1 MNSTASRAG
10 APPAAS
16 AARSTGALHSGAPG
30 QAEPELRRLLKPIWP
45 LLRRAALLSI
55 VAGLLMLAPSVY
67 MLEVYARVVDS
78 RSHITLVMLTIAVMG
93 AYAVMEALEW
103 VRSQMLHQAGEELD
117 QHMAPRLFQ
126 LVFDANLRRIPVGL
140 TQPLNDWKTIREFMA
155 SPFVAAAMELPV
167 AVVFLVLV
175 YLINPVLG
183 WVTAGAAVVQVIIA
197 LLTERST
204 QPPLAAANRSA
215 VGAQQY
221 ADGSLRNA
229 EVIEAMGML
238 KSIHGRWQLRQ
249 REFLNLQAE
258 ASTAAGGYQAV
269 SKMLQQVVT
278 SALLGLAAWFT
289 LKNQIA
295 GGPAMMIVASIIG
308 GRVLAPLAQMVAQW
322 KLVVN
327 VRDAWG
333 RLSTVLAQMPENEP
347 TMSLPAPR
355 GVLTVE
361 QLVAGPPP
369 LPGQQPQAILRG
381 VQFGVNPGEVLA
393 AIGPSAAG
401 KTTLARML
409 VGLWPALQG
418 KVRLDGADMHTWNK
432 SELGPSIG
440 YLPQGVE
447 LFEGTVA
454 ENIARFG
461 PVNTTQVQQA
471 AQAVGLHEFI
481 LALPQGYD
489 TPVGRDGAVLSGGQ
503 RQRVALARAL
513 YGEPALVVLDEP
525 NSSLDEAGDAA
536 LVAAIQGLK
545 QRGATVVVMTHRTSV
560 LGVTDKI
567 LLLVEGNQQ
576 AFGPRDEV
584 LAAIQK
590 ANQQAAQQGSQQG
603 SQQMGQQ
610 VRPA

>member
-1 MNSTASRAG
+1 M
-10 APPAAS
+10 
-16 AARSTGALHSGAPG
+16 
-30 QAEPELRRLLKPIWP
+30 
-45 LLRRAALLSI
+45 

-78 RSHITLVMLTIAVMG
+78 RSHITLLMLTLAVMG

-103 VRSQMLHQAGEELD
+103 VRSQMLHHAGDELD
-117 QHMAPRLFQ
+117 QQMAPRLFQ

-140 TQPLNDWKTIREFMA
+140 MQPLTDWKTVREFMA
-155 SPFVAAAMELPV
+155 SPFVAAVMELPV
-167 AVVFLVLV
+167 ALVFLVLV
-175 YLINPVLG
+175 YLINPILG
-183 WVTAGAAVVQVIIA
+183 WVTAAAAVIQVLIA

-238 KSIHGRWQLRQ
+238 RSIHGRWQTRQ
-249 REFLNLQAE
+249 REFLDLQAE
-258 ASTAAGGYQAV
+258 ASTAAGGYQALT
-269 SKMLQQVVT
+269 KLLQQVVT
-278 SALLGLAAWFT
+278 SALLGLSAWLM

-322 KLVVN
+322 KLLVN
-327 VRDAWG
+327 ARQAWE
-333 RLSTVLAQMPENEP
+333 RLSAVLAQLPEREAGMP
-347 TMSLPAPR
+347 LPAPR

-369 LPGQQPQAILRG
+369 MPGQAPQAILRG
-381 VQFGVNPGEVLA
+381 LQFGVTPGEVLA
-393 AIGPSAAG
+393 VIGPSAAG

-418 KVRLDGADMHTWNK
+418 KVRLDGADIYTWNK
-432 SELGPSIG
+432 TELGPSVG

-461 PVNTTQVQQA
+461 AVDMNKVQLA

-481 LALPQGYD
+481 LALPRGYE

-525 NSSLDEAGDAA
+525 NSSLDESGDAA
-536 LVAAIQGLK
+536 LVRAIQTLK

-567 LLLVEGNQQ
+567 LLLVEGAQQ

-584 LAAIQK
+584 LAAMQK
-590 ANQQAAQQGSQQG
+590 AQQQAQQAQQQA
-603 SQQMGQQ
+603 QQ
-610 VRPA
+610 VQRAPA

>member
-1 MNSTASRAG
+1 
-10 APPAAS
+10 
-16 AARSTGALHSGAPG
+16 
-30 QAEPELRRLLKPIWP
+30 
-45 LLRRAALLSI
+45 
-55 VAGLLMLAPSVY
+55 
-67 MLEVYARVVDS
+67 
-78 RSHITLVMLTIAVMG
+78 LT
-93 AYAVMEALEW
+93 
-103 VRSQMLHQAGEELD
+103 
-117 QHMAPRLFQ
+117 
-126 LVFDANLRRIPVGL
+126 
-140 TQPLNDWKTIREFMA
+140 DWKTVREFMA
-155 SPFVAAAMELPV
+155 SPFVAAVMELPV
-167 AVVFLVLV
+167 ALVFLVLV
-175 YLINPVLG
+175 YLINPILG
-183 WVTAGAAVVQVIIA
+183 WVTAGAAVIQVLIA

-238 KSIHGRWQLRQ
+238 RSIHGRWQTRQ
-249 REFLNLQAE
+249 REFLDLQAE
-258 ASTAAGGYQAV
+258 ASAAAGGYQALT
-269 SKMLQQVVT
+269 KLLQQVVT
-278 SALLGLAAWFT
+278 SALLGLSAWLM

-322 KLVVN
+322 KLLVN
-327 VRDAWG
+327 ARQAWE
-333 RLSTVLAQMPENEP
+333 RLSAVLAQLPEREAGMP
-347 TMSLPAPR
+347 LPAPR

-369 LPGQQPQAILRG
+369 MPGQAPQAILRG
-381 VQFGVNPGEVLA
+381 LQFGVTPGEVLA
-393 AIGPSAAG
+393 VIGPSAAG

-418 KVRLDGADMHTWNK
+418 KVRLDGADIYTWNK
-432 SELGPSIG
+432 TELGPSVG

-461 PVNTTQVQQA
+461 AVDMNKVQLA

-481 LALPQGYD
+481 LALPRGYE

-525 NSSLDEAGDAA
+525 NSSLDESGDAA
-536 LVAAIQGLK
+536 LVRAIQTLK

-567 LLLVEGNQQ
+567 LLLVEGAQQ

-584 LAAIQK
+584 LAAMQK
-590 ANQQAAQQGSQQG
+590 AQQQAQQAQQQA
-603 SQQMGQQ
+603 QQ
-610 VRPA
+610 VQRAPA

>member
-1 MNSTASRAG
+1 M
-10 APPAAS
+10 
-16 AARSTGALHSGAPG
+16 
-30 QAEPELRRLLKPIWP
+30 RRLFKPIWP
-45 LLRRAALLSI
+45 LLRRAALFTM

-78 RSHITLVMLTIAVMG
+78 RSHITLLMLTLAVMG

-103 VRSQMLHQAGEELD
+103 VRSQMLHQAGDELD
-117 QHMAPRLFQ
+117 QQMAPRLFQ

-140 TQPLNDWKTIREFMA
+140 MQPLTDWKTVREFMA
-155 SPFVAAAMELPV
+155 SPFVAAIMELPV
-167 AVVFLVLV
+167 ALVFLVLV
-175 YLINPVLG
+175 YLINPILG
-183 WVTAGAAVVQVIIA
+183 WVTAAAAVIQVLIA

-238 KSIHGRWQLRQ
+238 RSIHGRWQTRQ

-258 ASTAAGGYQAV
+258 ASTAAGGYQALT
-269 SKMLQQVVT
+269 KLLQQVVT
-278 SALLGLAAWFT
+278 SALLGLSAWLM

-322 KLVVN
+322 KLLVN
-327 VRDAWG
+327 ARQAWE
-333 RLSTVLAQMPENEP
+333 RLSAVLAQLPEREAGMP
-347 TMSLPAPR
+347 LPAPR

-369 LPGQQPQAILRG
+369 MPGQAPQAILRG
-381 VQFGVNPGEVLA
+381 LQFGVTPGEVLA
-393 AIGPSAAG
+393 VIGPSAAG

-418 KVRLDGADMHTWNK
+418 KVRLDGADIYTWNK
-432 SELGPSIG
+432 TELGPSVG

-461 PVNTTQVQQA
+461 AVDMNKVQLA

-481 LALPQGYD
+481 LALPRGYE

-525 NSSLDEAGDAA
+525 NSSLDESGDAA
-536 LVAAIQGLK
+536 LVRAIQTLK

-567 LLLVEGNQQ
+567 LLLVEGAQQ

-584 LAAIQK
+584 LAAMQK
-590 ANQQAAQQGSQQG
+590 AQQQAQQAQQQA
-603 SQQMGQQ
+603 QQ
-610 VRPA
+610 VQRAPA

>member
-1 MNSTASRAG
+1 MIRT
-10 APPAAS
+10 
-16 AARSTGALHSGAPG
+16 AARPAMGPTLGAS
-30 QAEPELRRLLKPIWP
+30 QSEPEMRRLFKPIWP
-45 LLRRAALLSI
+45 LLRRAALFTM

-78 RSHITLVMLTIAVMG
+78 RSHITLLMLTLAVMG

-103 VRSQMLHQAGEELD
+103 VRSQMLHHAGDELD
-117 QHMAPRLFQ
+117 QQMAPRLFQ

-140 TQPLNDWKTIREFMA
+140 MQPLTDWKTVREFMA
-155 SPFVAAAMELPV
+155 SPFVAAVMELPV
-167 AVVFLVLV
+167 ALVFLVLV
-175 YLINPVLG
+175 YLINPILG
-183 WVTAGAAVVQVIIA
+183 WVTAGAAVIQVLIA

-238 KSIHGRWQLRQ
+238 RSIHGRWQTRQ
-249 REFLNLQAE
+249 REFLDLQAE
-258 ASTAAGGYQAV
+258 ASTAAGGYQALT
-269 SKMLQQVVT
+269 KLLQQVVT
-278 SALLGLAAWFT
+278 SALLGLSAWLM

-322 KLVVN
+322 KLLVN
-327 VRDAWG
+327 ARQAWE
-333 RLSTVLAQMPENEP
+333 RLSAVLAQLPEREAGMP
-347 TMSLPAPR
+347 LPAPR

-369 LPGQQPQAILRG
+369 MPGQAPQAILRG
-381 VQFGVNPGEVLA
+381 LQFGVTPGEVLA
-393 AIGPSAAG
+393 VIGPSAAG

-418 KVRLDGADMHTWNK
+418 KVRLDGADIYTWNK
-432 SELGPSIG
+432 TELGPSVG

-461 PVNTTQVQQA
+461 AVDMNKVQLA

-481 LALPQGYD
+481 LALPRGYE

-525 NSSLDEAGDAA
+525 NSSLDESGDAA
-536 LVAAIQGLK
+536 LVRAIQTLK

-567 LLLVEGNQQ
+567 LLLVEGAQQ

-584 LAAIQK
+584 LAAMQK
-590 ANQQAAQQGSQQG
+590 AQQQAQQAQQQA
-603 SQQMGQQ
+603 QQ
-610 VRPA
+610 VQQVQRAPA

>member
-1 MNSTASRAG
+1 MIRT
-10 APPAAS
+10 
-16 AARSTGALHSGAPG
+16 AARPAMGPTLGAS
-30 QAEPELRRLLKPIWP
+30 QSEPEMRRLFKPIWP
-45 LLRRAALLSI
+45 LLRRAALFTM

-78 RSHITLVMLTIAVMG
+78 RSHITLLMLTLAVMG

-103 VRSQMLHQAGEELD
+103 VRSQMLHHAGDELD
-117 QHMAPRLFQ
+117 QQMAPRLFQ

-140 TQPLNDWKTIREFMA
+140 MQPLTDWKTVREFMA
-155 SPFVAAAMELPV
+155 SPFVAAVMELPV
-167 AVVFLVLV
+167 ALVFLVLV
-175 YLINPVLG
+175 YLINPILG
-183 WVTAGAAVVQVIIA
+183 WVTAGAAVIQVLIA

-238 KSIHGRWQLRQ
+238 RSIHGRWQTRQ
-249 REFLNLQAE
+249 REFLDLQAE
-258 ASTAAGGYQAV
+258 ASTAAGGYQALT
-269 SKMLQQVVT
+269 KLLQQVVT
-278 SALLGLAAWFT
+278 SALLGLSAWLM

-322 KLVVN
+322 KLLVN
-327 VRDAWG
+327 ARQAWE
-333 RLSTVLAQMPENEP
+333 RLSAVLAQLPEREAGMP
-347 TMSLPAPR
+347 LPAPR

-369 LPGQQPQAILRG
+369 MPGQAPQAILRG
-381 VQFGVNPGEVLA
+381 LQFGVTPGEVLA
-393 AIGPSAAG
+393 VIGPSAAG

-418 KVRLDGADMHTWNK
+418 KVRLDGADIYTWNK
-432 SELGPSIG
+432 TELGPSVG

-461 PVNTTQVQQA
+461 AVDMNKVQLA

-481 LALPQGYD
+481 LALPRGYE

-525 NSSLDEAGDAA
+525 NSSLDESGDAA
-536 LVAAIQGLK
+536 LVRAIQTLK

-567 LLLVEGNQQ
+567 LLLVEGAQQ

-584 LAAIQK
+584 LAAMQK
-590 ANQQAAQQGSQQG
+590 AQQQAQQAQQQA
-603 SQQMGQQ
+603 QQ
-610 VRPA
+610 VQRAPA

>member
-1 MNSTASRAG
+1 MIRTVARPAMGPTVGASQ
-10 APPAAS
+10 S
-16 AARSTGALHSGAPG
+16 
-30 QAEPELRRLLKPIWP
+30 EPEMRRLFKPIWP
-45 LLRRAALLSI
+45 LLRRAALFTM

-78 RSHITLVMLTIAVMG
+78 RSHITLLMLTLAVMG

-103 VRSQMLHQAGEELD
+103 VRSQMLHQAGDELD
-117 QHMAPRLFQ
+117 QQMAPRLFQ

-140 TQPLNDWKTIREFMA
+140 MQPLTDWKTVREFMA
-155 SPFVAAAMELPV
+155 SPFVAAIMELPV
-167 AVVFLVLV
+167 ALVFLVLV
-175 YLINPVLG
+175 YLINPILG
-183 WVTAGAAVVQVIIA
+183 WVTAAAAVIQVLIA

-238 KSIHGRWQLRQ
+238 RSIHGRWQTRQ

-258 ASTAAGGYQAV
+258 ASTAAGGYQALT
-269 SKMLQQVVT
+269 KLLQQVVT
-278 SALLGLAAWFT
+278 SALLGLSAWLM

-322 KLVVN
+322 KLLVN
-327 VRDAWG
+327 ARQAWE
-333 RLSTVLAQMPENEP
+333 RLSAVLAQLPEREAGMP
-347 TMSLPAPR
+347 LPPPR

-369 LPGQQPQAILRG
+369 LPGQAPQAILRG
-381 VQFGVNPGEVLA
+381 LQFGVASGEVLA
-393 AIGPSAAG
+393 VIGPSAAG

-418 KVRLDGADMHTWNK
+418 KVRLDGADVYTWNK
-432 SELGPSIG
+432 TELGPSVG

-461 PVNTTQVQQA
+461 AVDMNKVQLA

-481 LALPQGYD
+481 LALPRGYE

-525 NSSLDEAGDAA
+525 NSSLDESGDAA
-536 LVAAIQGLK
+536 LVRAIQMLK

-567 LLLVEGNQQ
+567 LLLVEGAQQ

-584 LAAIQK
+584 LAAMQK
-590 ANQQAAQQGSQQG
+590 AQQQAQQAPQQAQQVQK
-603 SQQMGQQ
+603 
-610 VRPA
+610 VPA

>member
-1 MNSTASRAG
+1 MIRTPARPFQGLPPGAG
-10 APPAAS
+10 QS
-16 AARSTGALHSGAPG
+16 EG
-30 QAEPELRRLLKPIWP
+30 EMRRLFKPTWP
-45 LLRRAALLSI
+45 ILRRAALFTI

-103 VRSQMLHQAGEELD
+103 VRSEMLHHAGEELD
-117 QHMAPRLFQ
+117 EQMAPRLFQ

-140 TQPLNDWKTIREFMA
+140 MQPLTDWKTVREFLV

-167 AVVFLVLV
+167 ALVFLVLV
-175 YLINPVLG
+175 YMINPILG
-183 WVTAGAAVVQVIIA
+183 WVTAAAAVVQVLIA

-238 KSIHGRWQLRQ
+238 RSIHARWQARQ
-249 REFLNLQAE
+249 REFLDLQAE
-258 ASTAAGGYQAV
+258 ASTAAGGYQAMT
-269 SKMLQQVVT
+269 KLLQQVVT
-278 SALLGLAAWFT
+278 SALLGLAAWLM

-322 KLVVN
+322 KLLVN
-327 VRDAWG
+327 ARQAWD
-333 RLSTVLAQMPENEP
+333 RLSVVLAQLPEREPGMPLP
-347 TMSLPAPR
+347 TPR

-369 LPGQQPQAILRG
+369 LPGQAPQAILRG
-381 VQFGVNPGEVLA
+381 VQFAVTPGEVLA
-393 AIGPSAAG
+393 VIGPSAAG

-418 KVRLDGADMHTWNK
+418 KVRLDGADVYTWNK
-432 SELGPSIG
+432 NDLGPSVG

-461 PVNTTQVQQA
+461 AVDADKVQLA

-481 LALPQGYD
+481 QALPRGYE
-489 TPVGRDGAVLSGGQ
+489 TTVGRDGAVLSGGQ

-525 NSSLDEAGDAA
+525 NSSLDESGDAA
-536 LVAAIQGLK
+536 LVRALQALK

-567 LLLVEGNQQ
+567 LLLVEGAQQ
-576 AFGPRDEV
+576 AFGPREEV
-584 LAAIQK
+584 LAAMQK
-590 ANQQAAQQGSQQG
+590 AQQQAQQAQQAQQQT
-603 SQQMGQQ
+603 QQIQR
-610 VRPA
+610 VPV

>member
-1 MNSTASRAG
+1 MGPTLGASQ
-10 APPAAS
+10 S
-16 AARSTGALHSGAPG
+16 
-30 QAEPELRRLLKPIWP
+30 EPEMRRLFKPIWP
-45 LLRRAALLSI
+45 LLRRAALFTM

-78 RSHITLVMLTIAVMG
+78 RSHITLLMLTLAVMG

-103 VRSQMLHQAGEELD
+103 VRSQMLHHAGDELD
-117 QHMAPRLFQ
+117 QQMAPRLFQ

-140 TQPLNDWKTIREFMA
+140 MQPLTDWKTVREFMA
-155 SPFVAAAMELPV
+155 SPFVAAVMELPV
-167 AVVFLVLV
+167 ALVFLVLV
-175 YLINPVLG
+175 YLINPILG
-183 WVTAGAAVVQVIIA
+183 WVTAGAAVIQVLIA

-238 KSIHGRWQLRQ
+238 RSIHGRWQTRQ
-249 REFLNLQAE
+249 REFLDLQAE
-258 ASTAAGGYQAV
+258 ASTAAGGYQALT
-269 SKMLQQVVT
+269 KLLQQVVT
-278 SALLGLAAWFT
+278 SALLGLSAWLM

-322 KLVVN
+322 KLLVN
-327 VRDAWG
+327 ARQAWE
-333 RLSTVLAQMPENEP
+333 RLSAVLAQLPEREAGMP
-347 TMSLPAPR
+347 LPAPR

-369 LPGQQPQAILRG
+369 MPGQAPQAILRG
-381 VQFGVNPGEVLA
+381 LQFGVTPGEVLA
-393 AIGPSAAG
+393 VIGPSAAG

-418 KVRLDGADMHTWNK
+418 KVRLDGADICTWNK
-432 SELGPSIG
+432 TELGPSVG

-461 PVNTTQVQQA
+461 AVDMNKVQLA

-481 LALPQGYD
+481 LALPRGYE

-525 NSSLDEAGDAA
+525 NSSLDESGDAA
-536 LVAAIQGLK
+536 LVRAIQTLK

-567 LLLVEGNQQ
+567 LLLVEGAQQ

-584 LAAIQK
+584 LAAMQK
-590 ANQQAAQQGSQQG
+590 AQQQAQQAQQQA
-603 SQQMGQQ
+603 QQ
-610 VRPA
+610 VQRAPA

>member
-1 MNSTASRAG
+1 MIRT
-10 APPAAS
+10 
-16 AARSTGALHSGAPG
+16 AARPAMGPTLGAS
-30 QAEPELRRLLKPIWP
+30 QSEPEMRRLFKPIWP
-45 LLRRAALLSI
+45 LLRRAALFTM

-78 RSHITLVMLTIAVMG
+78 RSHITLLMLTLAVMG

-103 VRSQMLHQAGEELD
+103 VRSQMLHHAGDELD
-117 QHMAPRLFQ
+117 QQMAPRLFQ

-140 TQPLNDWKTIREFMA
+140 MQPLTDWKTVREFMA
-155 SPFVAAAMELPV
+155 SPFVAAVMELPV
-167 AVVFLVLV
+167 ALVFLVLV
-175 YLINPVLG
+175 YLINPILG
-183 WVTAGAAVVQVIIA
+183 WVTAGAAVIQVLIA

-238 KSIHGRWQLRQ
+238 RSIHGRWQTRQ
-249 REFLNLQAE
+249 REFLDLQAE
-258 ASTAAGGYQAV
+258 ASTAAGGYQALT
-269 SKMLQQVVT
+269 KLLQQVVT
-278 SALLGLAAWFT
+278 SALLGLSAWLM

-322 KLVVN
+322 KLLVN
-327 VRDAWG
+327 ARQAWE
-333 RLSTVLAQMPENEP
+333 RLSAVLAQLPEREAGMP
-347 TMSLPAPR
+347 LPAPR

-369 LPGQQPQAILRG
+369 MPGQAPQAILRG
-381 VQFGVNPGEVLA
+381 LQFGVTPGEVLA
-393 AIGPSAAG
+393 VIGPSAAG

-418 KVRLDGADMHTWNK
+418 KVRLDGADIYTWNK
-432 SELGPSIG
+432 TELGPSVG

-461 PVNTTQVQQA
+461 AVDINKVQLA

-481 LALPQGYD
+481 LALPRGYE

-525 NSSLDEAGDAA
+525 NSSLDESGDAA
-536 LVAAIQGLK
+536 LVRAIQTLK

-567 LLLVEGNQQ
+567 LLLVEGAQQ

-584 LAAIQK
+584 LAAMQK
-590 ANQQAAQQGSQQG
+590 AQQQAQQAQQQA
-603 SQQMGQQ
+603 QQ
-610 VRPA
+610 VQRAPA

>member
-1 MNSTASRAG
+1 MSTLSR
-10 APPAAS
+10 PAAT
-16 AARSTGALHSGAPG
+16 APQARRTGQS
-30 QAEPELRRLLKPIWP
+30 EPELRRLFKPMWP
-45 LLRRAALLSI
+45 LLRRAALFSI
-55 VAGLLMLAPSVY
+55 LAGLLILAPSVY

-78 RSHITLVMLTIAVMG
+78 RSHITLLMLTIAVMG
-93 AYAVMEALEW
+93 AYALMEALEW
-103 VRSQMLHQAGEELD
+103 VRSEMLHQAGEELD
-117 QHMAPRLFQ
+117 QQMAPRLFS
-126 LVFDANLRRIPVGL
+126 LVFEANLRRIPVGMM
-140 TQPLNDWKTIREFMA
+140 QPLNDWKTIREFMA
-155 SPFVAAAMELPV
+155 SPFVTSSMELPV
-167 AVVFLVLV
+167 ALVFLVLV

-183 WVTAGAAVVQVIIA
+183 WVTAGAAVVQLIIA

-238 KSIHGRWQLRQ
+238 RSIHGRWQLRQ

-258 ASTAAGGYQAV
+258 ASTAAGGYQAA
-269 SKMLQQVVT
+269 SKMLQQVVS

-289 LKNQIA
+289 LKNQMA

-322 KLVVN
+322 KLLVN
-327 VRDAWG
+327 TREAWA
-333 RLSTVLAQMPENEP
+333 RLSAVLAQLPEKEP
-347 TMSLPAPR
+347 SMALPPPR

-369 LPGQQPQAILRG
+369 LPGQPPQAILRG
-381 VQFGVNPGEVLA
+381 VQFGVAPGEVLA
-393 AIGPSAAG
+393 VIGPSAAG

-409 VGLWPALQG
+409 VGLWPAMQG
-418 KVRLDGADMHTWNK
+418 KVRLDGADVHAWNK
-432 SELGPSIG
+432 AELGPSVG

-461 PVNTTQVQQA
+461 AVDSAHVQRA
-471 AQAVGLHEFI
+471 AQAVGLDDFI

-513 YGEPALVVLDEP
+513 YGDPALVVLDEP

-567 LLLVEGNQQ
+567 LLLVEGAQQ

-584 LAAIQK
+584 MAAIQK
-590 ANQQAAQQGSQQG
+590 ANQQAAQQATQQG
-603 SQQMGQQ
+603 
-610 VRPA
+610 RPA

>member
-1 MNSTASRAG
+1 MIGIQARPGAGGSRG
-10 APPAAS
+10 
-16 AARSTGALHSGAPG
+16 GGLPG
-30 QAEPELRRLLKPIWP
+30 QQEAELRSLFKPIWP
-45 LLRRAALLSI
+45 ILRRAALFSI
-55 VAGLLMLAPSVY
+55 TAGLLMLAPSVY

-78 RSHITLVMLTIAVMG
+78 RSHMTLLMLTLAVMG

-103 VRSQMLHQAGEELD
+103 VRSQMLHQAGDELD
-117 QHMAPRLFQ
+117 QQMAPRLFQ

-140 TQPLNDWKTIREFMA
+140 MQPLTDWKTVREFMA
-155 SPFVAAAMELPV
+155 SPFVAAVMELPV

-175 YLINPVLG
+175 YMINPILG
-183 WVTAGAAVVQVIIA
+183 WVTAAAAVVQVLIA

-238 KSIHGRWQLRQ
+238 RSIHGRWQTRQ
-249 REFLNLQAE
+249 REFLDLQAE

-269 SKMLQQVVT
+269 TKLLQQVVT
-278 SALLGLAAWFT
+278 SALLGLAAWLT
-289 LKNQIA
+289 LKNEIA

-322 KLVVN
+322 KLLVN
-327 VRDAWG
+327 ARQAWE
-333 RLSTVLAQMPENEP
+333 RLSVVLSQLPEREPGMP
-347 TMSLPAPR
+347 LPAPR
-355 GVLTVE
+355 GVVTVE

-369 LPGQQPQAILRG
+369 LPGQAPQAILRG
-381 VQFGVNPGEVLA
+381 VQFAVTPGEVLA
-393 AIGPSAAG
+393 VIGPSAAG

-418 KVRLDGADMHTWNK
+418 KVRLDGADVYSWHKN
-432 SELGPSIG
+432 ELGPSVG

-461 PVNTTQVQQA
+461 TVDMNKVQAA

-481 LALPQGYD
+481 LALPRGYE

-525 NSSLDEAGDAA
+525 NSSLDESGDAA
-536 LVAAIQGLK
+536 LVRAIQMLK

-567 LLLVEGNQQ
+567 LLLVEGAQQ

-584 LAAIQK
+584 LAAMQK
-590 ANQQAAQQGSQQG
+590 AQQQQAQPAQQQAPQA
-603 SQQMGQQ
+603 QQ
-610 VRPA
+610 VQRAPA

>member
-1 MNSTASRAG
+1 MGPTLGASQ
-10 APPAAS
+10 S
-16 AARSTGALHSGAPG
+16 
-30 QAEPELRRLLKPIWP
+30 EPEMRRLFKPIWP
-45 LLRRAALLSI
+45 LLRRAALFTM

-78 RSHITLVMLTIAVMG
+78 RSHITLLMLTLAVMG

-103 VRSQMLHQAGEELD
+103 VRSQMLHHAGDELD
-117 QHMAPRLFQ
+117 QQMAPRLFQ

-140 TQPLNDWKTIREFMA
+140 MQPLTDWKTVREFMA
-155 SPFVAAAMELPV
+155 SPFVAAVMELPV
-167 AVVFLVLV
+167 ALVFLVLV
-175 YLINPVLG
+175 YLINPILG
-183 WVTAGAAVVQVIIA
+183 WVTAGAAVIQVLIA

-238 KSIHGRWQLRQ
+238 RSIHGRWQTRQ
-249 REFLNLQAE
+249 REFLDLQAE
-258 ASTAAGGYQAV
+258 ASTAAGGYQALT
-269 SKMLQQVVT
+269 KLLQQVVT
-278 SALLGLAAWFT
+278 SALLGLSAWLM

-322 KLVVN
+322 KLLVN
-327 VRDAWG
+327 ARQAWE
-333 RLSTVLAQMPENEP
+333 RLSAVLAQLPEREAGMP
-347 TMSLPAPR
+347 LPAPR

-369 LPGQQPQAILRG
+369 MPGQAPQAILRG
-381 VQFGVNPGEVLA
+381 LQFGVTPGEVLA
-393 AIGPSAAG
+393 VIGPSAAG

-418 KVRLDGADMHTWNK
+418 KVRLDGADIYTWNK
-432 SELGPSIG
+432 TELGPSVG

-447 LFEGTVA
+447 LFEGTAA

-461 PVNTTQVQQA
+461 AVDMNKVQLA

-481 LALPQGYD
+481 LALPRGYE

-525 NSSLDEAGDAA
+525 NSSLDESGDAA
-536 LVAAIQGLK
+536 LVRAIQTLK

-567 LLLVEGNQQ
+567 LLLVEGAQQ

-584 LAAIQK
+584 LAAMQK
-590 ANQQAAQQGSQQG
+590 AQQQAQQAQQQA
-603 SQQMGQQ
+603 QQ
-610 VRPA
+610 VQRAPA

>member
-1 MNSTASRAG
+1 MIRT
-10 APPAAS
+10 
-16 AARSTGALHSGAPG
+16 AARPAMGPTLGAS
-30 QAEPELRRLLKPIWP
+30 QSEPEMRRLFKPIWP
-45 LLRRAALLSI
+45 LLRRAALFTM

-78 RSHITLVMLTIAVMG
+78 RSHITLLMLTLAVMG

-103 VRSQMLHQAGEELD
+103 VRSQMLHHAGDELD
-117 QHMAPRLFQ
+117 QQMAPRLFQ

-140 TQPLNDWKTIREFMA
+140 MQPLTDWKTVREFMA
-155 SPFVAAAMELPV
+155 SPFVAAVMELPV
-167 AVVFLVLV
+167 ALVFLVLV
-175 YLINPVLG
+175 YLINPILG
-183 WVTAGAAVVQVIIA
+183 WVTAAAAVIQVLIA

-238 KSIHGRWQLRQ
+238 RSIHGRWQTRQ
-249 REFLNLQAE
+249 REFLDLQAE
-258 ASTAAGGYQAV
+258 ASTAAGGYQALT
-269 SKMLQQVVT
+269 KLLQQVVT
-278 SALLGLAAWFT
+278 SALLGLSAWLM

-322 KLVVN
+322 KLLVN
-327 VRDAWG
+327 ARQAWE
-333 RLSTVLAQMPENEP
+333 RLSAVLAQLPEREAGMP
-347 TMSLPAPR
+347 LPAPR

-369 LPGQQPQAILRG
+369 MPGQAPQAILRG
-381 VQFGVNPGEVLA
+381 LQFGVTPGEVLA
-393 AIGPSAAG
+393 VIGPSAAG

-418 KVRLDGADMHTWNK
+418 KVRLDGADIYTWNK
-432 SELGPSIG
+432 TELGPSVG

-461 PVNTTQVQQA
+461 AVDMNKVQLA

-481 LALPQGYD
+481 LALPRGYE

-525 NSSLDEAGDAA
+525 NSSLDESGDAA
-536 LVAAIQGLK
+536 LVRAIQTLK

-567 LLLVEGNQQ
+567 LLLVEGAQQ

-584 LAAIQK
+584 LAAMQK
-590 ANQQAAQQGSQQG
+590 AQQQAQQAQQQA
-603 SQQMGQQ
+603 QQ
-610 VRPA
+610 VQRAPA

>member
-1 MNSTASRAG
+1 M
-10 APPAAS
+10 
-16 AARSTGALHSGAPG
+16 
-30 QAEPELRRLLKPIWP
+30 RRLFKPIWP
-45 LLRRAALLSI
+45 LLRRAALFTM

-78 RSHITLVMLTIAVMG
+78 RSHITLLMLTLAVMG

-103 VRSQMLHQAGEELD
+103 VRSQMLHHAGDELD
-117 QHMAPRLFQ
+117 QQMAPRLFQ

-140 TQPLNDWKTIREFMA
+140 MQPLTDWKTVREFMA
-155 SPFVAAAMELPV
+155 SPFVAAVMELPV
-167 AVVFLVLV
+167 ALVFLVLV
-175 YLINPVLG
+175 YLINPILG
-183 WVTAGAAVVQVIIA
+183 WVTAGAAVIQVLIA

-238 KSIHGRWQLRQ
+238 RSIHGRWQTRQ
-249 REFLNLQAE
+249 REFLDLQAE
-258 ASTAAGGYQAV
+258 ASTAAGGYQALT
-269 SKMLQQVVT
+269 KLLQQVVT
-278 SALLGLAAWFT
+278 SALLGLSAWLM

-322 KLVVN
+322 KLLVN
-327 VRDAWG
+327 ARQAWE
-333 RLSTVLAQMPENEP
+333 RLSAVLAQLPEREAGMP
-347 TMSLPAPR
+347 LPAPR

-369 LPGQQPQAILRG
+369 MPGQAPQAILRG
-381 VQFGVNPGEVLA
+381 LQFGVTPGEVLA
-393 AIGPSAAG
+393 VIGPSAAG

-418 KVRLDGADMHTWNK
+418 KVRLDGADIYTWNK
-432 SELGPSIG
+432 TELGPSVG

-461 PVNTTQVQQA
+461 AVDMNKVQLA

-481 LALPQGYD
+481 LALPRGYE

-525 NSSLDEAGDAA
+525 NSSLDESGDAA
-536 LVAAIQGLK
+536 LVRAIQTLK

-567 LLLVEGNQQ
+567 LLLVEGAQQ

-584 LAAIQK
+584 LAAMQK
-590 ANQQAAQQGSQQG
+590 AQQQAQQAPQQAQQVQR
-603 SQQMGQQ
+603 
-610 VRPA
+610 VPA

>member
-1 MNSTASRAG
+1 MGPTLGASQ
-10 APPAAS
+10 S
-16 AARSTGALHSGAPG
+16 
-30 QAEPELRRLLKPIWP
+30 EPEMRRLFKPIWP
-45 LLRRAALLSI
+45 LLRRAALFTM

-78 RSHITLVMLTIAVMG
+78 RSHITLLMLTLAVMG

-103 VRSQMLHQAGEELD
+103 VRSQMLHHAGDELD
-117 QHMAPRLFQ
+117 QQMAPRLFQ

-140 TQPLNDWKTIREFMA
+140 MQPLTDWKTVREFMA
-155 SPFVAAAMELPV
+155 SPFVAAVMELPV
-167 AVVFLVLV
+167 ALVFLVLV
-175 YLINPVLG
+175 YLINPILG
-183 WVTAGAAVVQVIIA
+183 WVTAGAAVIQVLIA

-238 KSIHGRWQLRQ
+238 RSIHGRWQTRQ
-249 REFLNLQAE
+249 REFLDLQAE
-258 ASTAAGGYQAV
+258 ASTAAGGYQALT
-269 SKMLQQVVT
+269 KLLQQVVT
-278 SALLGLAAWFT
+278 SALLGLSAWLM

-322 KLVVN
+322 KLLVN
-327 VRDAWG
+327 ARQAWE
-333 RLSTVLAQMPENEP
+333 RLSAVLAQLPEREAGMP
-347 TMSLPAPR
+347 LPAPR

-369 LPGQQPQAILRG
+369 MPGQAPQAILRG
-381 VQFGVNPGEVLA
+381 LQFGVTPGEVLA
-393 AIGPSAAG
+393 VIGPSAAG

-418 KVRLDGADMHTWNK
+418 KVRLDGADIYTWNK
-432 SELGPSIG
+432 TELGPSVG

-461 PVNTTQVQQA
+461 AVDMNKVQLA

-481 LALPQGYD
+481 LALPRGYE

-525 NSSLDEAGDAA
+525 NSSLDESGDAA
-536 LVAAIQGLK
+536 LVRAIQTLK

-567 LLLVEGNQQ
+567 LLLVEGAQQ

-584 LAAIQK
+584 LAAMQK
-590 ANQQAAQQGSQQG
+590 AQQQAQQAPQQAQQVQR
-603 SQQMGQQ
+603 
-610 VRPA
+610 VPA

>member
-1 MNSTASRAG
+1 MGPTLGASQ
-10 APPAAS
+10 S
-16 AARSTGALHSGAPG
+16 
-30 QAEPELRRLLKPIWP
+30 EPEMRRLFKPIWP
-45 LLRRAALLSI
+45 LLRRAALFTM

-78 RSHITLVMLTIAVMG
+78 RSHITLLMLTLAVMG
-93 AYAVMEALEW
+93 AYA
-103 VRSQMLHQAGEELD
+103 ELD
-117 QHMAPRLFQ
+117 QQMAPRLFQ

-140 TQPLNDWKTIREFMA
+140 MQPLTDWKTVREFMA
-155 SPFVAAAMELPV
+155 SPFVAAIMELPV
-167 AVVFLVLV
+167 ALVFLVLV
-175 YLINPVLG
+175 YLINPILG
-183 WVTAGAAVVQVIIA
+183 WVTAAAAEIQVLIA

-238 KSIHGRWQLRQ
+238 RSIHGRWQTRQ

-258 ASTAAGGYQAV
+258 ASTAAGGYQALT
-269 SKMLQQVVT
+269 KLLQQVVT
-278 SALLGLAAWFT
+278 SALLGLSAWLM

-322 KLVVN
+322 KLLVN
-327 VRDAWG
+327 ARQAWE
-333 RLSTVLAQMPENEP
+333 RLSAVLAQLPEREAGMP
-347 TMSLPAPR
+347 LPAPR

-369 LPGQQPQAILRG
+369 MPGQAPQAILRG
-381 VQFGVNPGEVLA
+381 LQFGVTPGEVLA
-393 AIGPSAAG
+393 VIGPSAAG

-418 KVRLDGADMHTWNK
+418 KVRLDGADIYTWNK
-432 SELGPSIG
+432 TELGPSVG

-461 PVNTTQVQQA
+461 AVDMNKVQLA

-481 LALPQGYD
+481 LALPRGYE

-525 NSSLDEAGDAA
+525 NSSLDESGDAA
-536 LVAAIQGLK
+536 LVRAIQTLK

-567 LLLVEGNQQ
+567 LLLVEGAQQ

-584 LAAIQK
+584 LAAMQK
-590 ANQQAAQQGSQQG
+590 AQQQAQQAQQQA
-603 SQQMGQQ
+603 QQ
-610 VRPA
+610 VQRAPA

>member
-1 MNSTASRAG
+1 MIRT
-10 APPAAS
+10 
-16 AARSTGALHSGAPG
+16 AARPAMGPTLGAS
-30 QAEPELRRLLKPIWP
+30 QSEPEMRRLFKPIWP
-45 LLRRAALLSI
+45 LLRRAALFTM

-78 RSHITLVMLTIAVMG
+78 RSHITLLMLTLAVMG

-103 VRSQMLHQAGEELD
+103 VRSQMLHHAGDELD
-117 QHMAPRLFQ
+117 QQMAPRLFQ

-140 TQPLNDWKTIREFMA
+140 MQPLTDWKTVREFMA
-155 SPFVAAAMELPV
+155 SPFVAAIMELPV
-167 AVVFLVLV
+167 ALVFLVLV
-175 YLINPVLG
+175 YLINPILG
-183 WVTAGAAVVQVIIA
+183 WVTAAAAVIQVLIA

-238 KSIHGRWQLRQ
+238 RSIHGRWQTRQ
-249 REFLNLQAE
+249 REFLDLQAE
-258 ASTAAGGYQAV
+258 ASTAAGGYQALT
-269 SKMLQQVVT
+269 KLLQQVVT
-278 SALLGLAAWFT
+278 SALLGLSAWLM

-322 KLVVN
+322 KLLVN
-327 VRDAWG
+327 ARQAWE
-333 RLSTVLAQMPENEP
+333 RLSAVLAQLPEREAGMP
-347 TMSLPAPR
+347 LPAPR

-369 LPGQQPQAILRG
+369 MPGQAPQAILRG
-381 VQFGVNPGEVLA
+381 LQFGVTPGEVLA
-393 AIGPSAAG
+393 VIGPSAAG

-418 KVRLDGADMHTWNK
+418 KVRLDGADIYTWNK
-432 SELGPSIG
+432 TELGPSVG

-461 PVNTTQVQQA
+461 AVDMNKVQLA

-481 LALPQGYD
+481 LALPRGYE

-525 NSSLDEAGDAA
+525 NSSLDESGDAA
-536 LVAAIQGLK
+536 LVRAIQTLK

-567 LLLVEGNQQ
+567 LLLVEGAQQ

-584 LAAIQK
+584 LAAMQK
-590 ANQQAAQQGSQQG
+590 AQQQAQQAQQQA
-603 SQQMGQQ
+603 QQ
-610 VRPA
+610 VQRAPA

>member
-1 MNSTASRAG
+1 MGPTLGASQ
-10 APPAAS
+10 S
-16 AARSTGALHSGAPG
+16 
-30 QAEPELRRLLKPIWP
+30 EPEMRRLFKPIWP
-45 LLRRAALLSI
+45 LLRRAALFTM

-78 RSHITLVMLTIAVMG
+78 RSHITLLMLTLAVMG

-103 VRSQMLHQAGEELD
+103 VRSQMLHHAGDELD
-117 QHMAPRLFQ
+117 QQMAPRLFQ

-140 TQPLNDWKTIREFMA
+140 MQPLTDWKTVREFMA
-155 SPFVAAAMELPV
+155 SPFVAAVMELPV
-167 AVVFLVLV
+167 ALVFLVLV
-175 YLINPVLG
+175 YLINPILG
-183 WVTAGAAVVQVIIA
+183 WVTAGAAVIQVLIA

-238 KSIHGRWQLRQ
+238 RSIHGRWQTRQ

-258 ASTAAGGYQAV
+258 ASTAAGGYQALT
-269 SKMLQQVVT
+269 KLLQQVVT
-278 SALLGLAAWFT
+278 SALLGLSAWLM

-322 KLVVN
+322 KLLVN
-327 VRDAWG
+327 ARQAWE
-333 RLSTVLAQMPENEP
+333 RLSAVLAQLPEREAGMP
-347 TMSLPAPR
+347 LPAPR

-369 LPGQQPQAILRG
+369 MPGQAPQAILRG
-381 VQFGVNPGEVLA
+381 LQFGVTPGEVLA
-393 AIGPSAAG
+393 VIGPSAAG

-418 KVRLDGADMHTWNK
+418 KVRLDGADIYTWNK
-432 SELGPSIG
+432 TELGPSVG

-461 PVNTTQVQQA
+461 AVDMNKVQLA

-481 LALPQGYD
+481 LALPRGYE

-525 NSSLDEAGDAA
+525 NSSLDESGDAA
-536 LVAAIQGLK
+536 LVRAIQTLK

-567 LLLVEGNQQ
+567 LLLVEGAQQ

-584 LAAIQK
+584 LAAMQK
-590 ANQQAAQQGSQQG
+590 AQQQAQQAQQQA
-603 SQQMGQQ
+603 QQ
-610 VRPA
+610 VQRAPA

>member
-1 MNSTASRAG
+1 MGPTLGASQ
-10 APPAAS
+10 S
-16 AARSTGALHSGAPG
+16 
-30 QAEPELRRLLKPIWP
+30 EPEMRRLFKPIWP
-45 LLRRAALLSI
+45 LLRRAALFTM

-78 RSHITLVMLTIAVMG
+78 RSHITLLMLTLAVMG

-103 VRSQMLHQAGEELD
+103 VRSQMLHHAGDELD
-117 QHMAPRLFQ
+117 QQMAPRLFQ

-140 TQPLNDWKTIREFMA
+140 MQPLTDWKTVREFMA
-155 SPFVAAAMELPV
+155 SPFVAAVMELPV
-167 AVVFLVLV
+167 ALVFLVLV
-175 YLINPVLG
+175 YLINPILG
-183 WVTAGAAVVQVIIA
+183 WVTAGAAVIQVLIA

-238 KSIHGRWQLRQ
+238 RSIHGRWQTRQ
-249 REFLNLQAE
+249 REFLDLQAE
-258 ASTAAGGYQAV
+258 ASTAAGGYQALT
-269 SKMLQQVVT
+269 KLLQQVVT
-278 SALLGLAAWFT
+278 SALLGLSAWLM

-322 KLVVN
+322 KLLVN
-327 VRDAWG
+327 ARQAWE
-333 RLSTVLAQMPENEP
+333 RLSAVLAQLPEREAGMP
-347 TMSLPAPR
+347 LPAPR

-369 LPGQQPQAILRG
+369 MPGQAPQAILRG
-381 VQFGVNPGEVLA
+381 LQFGVTPGEVLA
-393 AIGPSAAG
+393 VIGPSAAG

-418 KVRLDGADMHTWNK
+418 KVRLDGADIYTWNK
-432 SELGPSIG
+432 TELGPSVG

-461 PVNTTQVQQA
+461 AVDMNKVQLA

-481 LALPQGYD
+481 LALPRGYE

-525 NSSLDEAGDAA
+525 NSSLDESGDAA
-536 LVAAIQGLK
+536 LVRAIQTLK

-567 LLLVEGNQQ
+567 LLLVEGAQQ

-584 LAAIQK
+584 LAAMQK
-590 ANQQAAQQGSQQG
+590 AQQQAQQAQQQA
-603 SQQMGQQ
+603 QQ
-610 VRPA
+610 VQRAPA

>member
-1 MNSTASRAG
+1 M
-10 APPAAS
+10 
-16 AARSTGALHSGAPG
+16 
-30 QAEPELRRLLKPIWP
+30 RRLFKPIWP
-45 LLRRAALLSI
+45 LLRRAALFTM

-78 RSHITLVMLTIAVMG
+78 RSHITLLMLTLAVMG

-103 VRSQMLHQAGEELD
+103 VRSQMLHHAGDELD
-117 QHMAPRLFQ
+117 QQMAPRLFQ

-140 TQPLNDWKTIREFMA
+140 MQPLTDWKTVREFMA
-155 SPFVAAAMELPV
+155 SPFVAAVMELPV
-167 AVVFLVLV
+167 ALVFLVLV
-175 YLINPVLG
+175 YLINPILG
-183 WVTAGAAVVQVIIA
+183 WVTAAAAVIQVLIA

-238 KSIHGRWQLRQ
+238 RSIHGRWQTRQ
-249 REFLNLQAE
+249 REFLDLQAE
-258 ASTAAGGYQAV
+258 ASTAAGGYQALT
-269 SKMLQQVVT
+269 KLLQQVVT
-278 SALLGLAAWFT
+278 SALLGLSAWLM

-322 KLVVN
+322 KLLVN
-327 VRDAWG
+327 ARQAWE
-333 RLSTVLAQMPENEP
+333 RLSAVLAQLPEREAGMP
-347 TMSLPAPR
+347 LPAPR

-369 LPGQQPQAILRG
+369 MPGQAPQAILRG
-381 VQFGVNPGEVLA
+381 LQFGVTPGEVLA
-393 AIGPSAAG
+393 VIGPSAAG

-418 KVRLDGADMHTWNK
+418 KVRLDGADIYTWNK
-432 SELGPSIG
+432 TELGPSVG

-461 PVNTTQVQQA
+461 AVDMNKVQLA

-481 LALPQGYD
+481 LALPRGYE

-525 NSSLDEAGDAA
+525 NSSLDESGDAA
-536 LVAAIQGLK
+536 LVRAIQTLK

-567 LLLVEGNQQ
+567 LLLVEGAQQ

-584 LAAIQK
+584 LAAMQK
-590 ANQQAAQQGSQQG
+590 AQQQAQQAQQQA
-603 SQQMGQQ
+603 QQ
-610 VRPA
+610 VQRAPA

>member
-1 MNSTASRAG
+1 MGPTLGASQ
-10 APPAAS
+10 S
-16 AARSTGALHSGAPG
+16 
-30 QAEPELRRLLKPIWP
+30 EPEVRRLFKPIWP
-45 LLRRAALLSI
+45 LLRRAALFTM

-78 RSHITLVMLTIAVMG
+78 RSHITLLMLTLAVMG

-103 VRSQMLHQAGEELD
+103 VRSQMLHHAGDELD
-117 QHMAPRLFQ
+117 QQMAPRLFQ

-140 TQPLNDWKTIREFMA
+140 MQPLTDWKTVREFMA
-155 SPFVAAAMELPV
+155 SPFVAAVMELPV
-167 AVVFLVLV
+167 ALVFLVLV
-175 YLINPVLG
+175 YLINPILG
-183 WVTAGAAVVQVIIA
+183 WVTAGAAVIQVLIA

-238 KSIHGRWQLRQ
+238 RSIHGRWQTRQ
-249 REFLNLQAE
+249 REFLDLQAE
-258 ASTAAGGYQAV
+258 ASTAAGGYQALT
-269 SKMLQQVVT
+269 KLLQQVVT
-278 SALLGLAAWFT
+278 SALLGLSAWLM

-322 KLVVN
+322 KLLVN
-327 VRDAWG
+327 ARQAWE
-333 RLSTVLAQMPENEP
+333 RLSAVLAQLPEREAGMP
-347 TMSLPAPR
+347 LPAPR

-369 LPGQQPQAILRG
+369 MPGQAPQAILRG
-381 VQFGVNPGEVLA
+381 LQFGVTPGEVLA
-393 AIGPSAAG
+393 VIGPSAAG

-418 KVRLDGADMHTWNK
+418 KVRLDGADIYTWNK
-432 SELGPSIG
+432 TELGPSVG

-461 PVNTTQVQQA
+461 AVDMNKVQLA

-481 LALPQGYD
+481 LALPRGYE

-525 NSSLDEAGDAA
+525 NSSLDESGDAA
-536 LVAAIQGLK
+536 LVRAIQTLK

-567 LLLVEGNQQ
+567 LLLVEGAQQ

-584 LAAIQK
+584 LAAMQK
-590 ANQQAAQQGSQQG
+590 AQQQAQQAQQQA
-603 SQQMGQQ
+603 QQ
-610 VRPA
+610 VQQVQRAPA

>member
-1 MNSTASRAG
+1 MSTPTRAAG
-10 APPAAS
+10 APN
-16 AARSTGALHSGAPG
+16 
-30 QAEPELRRLLKPIWP
+30 EPELRRVLRPVWP
-45 LLRRAALLSI
+45 LLRRAALFTI

-78 RSHITLVMLTIAVMG
+78 RSHITLLMLTIAVMG

-103 VRSQMLHQAGEELD
+103 VRSEMLHKAGEELD
-117 QHMAPRLFQ
+117 QGMAPRLFR
-126 LVFDANLRRIPVGL
+126 LVFEANLRRIPVGM
-140 TQPLNDWKTIREFMA
+140 TQPLNDWKTVREFMV
-155 SPFVAAAMELPV
+155 SPFVSSIMELPV
-167 AVVFLVLV
+167 AIVFLVLV
-175 YLINPVLG
+175 FLINPVLG
-183 WVTAGAAVVQVIIA
+183 WVTAGAGVVQLVIA

-204 QPPLAAANRSA
+204 QPPLALANRSA
-215 VGAQQY
+215 IGAQQY

-238 KSIHGRWQLRQ
+238 KSIHARWQRRQ

-258 ASTAAGGYQAV
+258 ASMAAGGYQAV
-269 SKMLQQVVT
+269 SKMLQMVVS
-278 SALLGLAAWFT
+278 SALLGLAAWFS
-289 LKNQIA
+289 LKGQLA

-322 KLVVN
+322 KLLVN
-327 VRDAWG
+327 AREAWN
-333 RLSTVLAQMPENEP
+333 RLSVVLAQLPEKETGMALP
-347 TMSLPAPR
+347 TPR

-361 QLVAGPPP
+361 QLVAGPPA
-369 LPGQQPQAILRG
+369 LPGQPSTTILRG
-381 VQFGVNPGEVLA
+381 VQFGVAPGEVLA
-393 AIGPSAAG
+393 VIGPSASG

-418 KVRLDGADMHTWNK
+418 KVRLDGADVHAWNK
-432 SELGPSIG
+432 GELGPSVG

-461 PVNTTQVQQA
+461 QPDA
-471 AQAVGLHEFI
+471 AEVERAARSVGLHEFI
-481 LALPQGYD
+481 LDLPQGYD

-513 YGEPALVVLDEP
+513 YGQPALVVLDEP

-536 LVAAIQGLK
+536 LLSAMQGLK
-545 QRGATVVVMTHRTSV
+545 QRGATTVVMTHRTSL

-567 LLLVEGNQQ
+567 LLLVEGAQQ
-576 AFGPRDEV
+576 AFGPRDDV

-590 ANQQAAQQGSQQG
+590 ANQQAAQPPAAQQTA
-603 SQQMGQQ
+603 QQAAQQ
-610 VRPA
+610 ALRAAPPTNTAPAGGAA